1 MKKIWGLLL
10 VLSSSVFARELTLDQ
25 AIQMALDNSKEIK
38 ISQKDVETAKLNV
51 GIAFKNALPSVI
63 YTGSYTRSEYD
74 RKITVEER
82 PSQRLDS
89 GKKRET
95 DAKGGYLQ
103 KITISQPI
111 FQGGAI
117 LGGIQYANAY
127 KNIADLLYLGS
138 QRDIRLETI
147 QVYSD
152 IVKNEKDLEALISS
166 REELKATY
174 DKQKAQLDLRLIT
187 KADMLKTEYSI
198 LEVESQIIGTQNQIA
213 VQKENLKL
221 KLGLP
226 RTEDLTVVEFDVP
239 MYLSRNIDFK
249 ADLNQALI
257 ESIDAMIASKYVDMA
272 DAQRKVA
279 RADML
284 PQVSAFASYGVESDR
299 RKYNATMDDAEWRGG
314 VQITWNVFEFGKNYD
329 SYRVAAISKEQEEL
343 REKISKDTID
353 INVTDAYLELI
364 KLEKE
369 RDSKGRA
376 LEAAIENYKIDKEKY
391 AAGLISTIDFLAS
404 ETQVREAKVGYNQ
417 VVIDYLYAF
426 EKYRSML
433 I

>member
-152 IVKNEKDLEALISS
+152 IVRNEKDLEALISS

-174 DKQKAQLDLRLIT
+174 NKQKAQLDLRLIT

-249 ADLNQALI
+249 ADLNQALT
-257 ESIDAMIASKYVDMA
+257 ESIDAMVASKYVDMA

-314 VQITWNVFEFGKNYD
+314 IQVTWNVFEFGKNYD

>member
-152 IVKNEKDLEALISS
+152 IVRNEKDLEALISS

-174 DKQKAQLDLRLIT
+174 NKQKAQLDLRLIT

>member
-51 GIAFKNALPSVI
+51 GIAFKNALPSVV

-152 IVKNEKDLEALISS
+152 IVRNEKDLEALISS

>member
-51 GIAFKNALPSVI
+51 GIAFKNALPSVV

-152 IVKNEKDLEALISS
+152 IVRNEKDLEALISS

-174 DKQKAQLDLRLIT
+174 NKQKAQLDLRLIT

-239 MYLSRNIDFK
+239 MYLSRNVDFK
-249 ADLNQALI
+249 ADLNQALT
-257 ESIDAMIASKYVDMA
+257 ESIDAMVASKYVDMA

-314 VQITWNVFEFGKNYD
+314 VQVTWNVFEFGKNYD

>member
-1 MKKIWGLLL
+1 MKKTLGLLL
-10 VLSSSVFARELTLDQ
+10 LLSSSVFARELTLDQ
-25 AIQMALDNSKEIK
+25 AIQMALDNSKEMQR
-38 ISQKDVETAKLNV
+38 SQRDVETAKLNV
-51 GIAFKNALPSVI
+51 GIAFKNALPSVV

-74 RKITVEER
+74 RKITAEER
-82 PSQRLDS
+82 QNHRSEKNGS
-89 GKKRET
+89 REVE
-95 DAKGGYLQ
+95 AKGGYTQ

-117 LGGIQYANAY
+117 LGGIQYAQAY
-127 KNIADLLYLGS
+127 KSVANLMYLSS
-138 QRDIRLETI
+138 QRDVRLETI
-147 QVYSD
+147 QIYSN
-152 IVKNEKDLEALISS
+152 IVKSEKDLEALMSS
-166 REELKATY
+166 KEELKATY

-187 KADMLKTEYSI
+187 KADLLKTEYSM
-198 LEVESQIIGTQNQIA
+198 LEVDSQIIGAQNQIT

-226 RTEDLTVVEFDVP
+226 KTEDLTVVEFDVP
-239 MYLSRNIDFK
+239 MYLSRNIDFQ
-249 ADLNQALI
+249 ADLNQALT
-257 ESIDAMIASKYVDMA
+257 ESIDAMVANKYVDMA

-284 PQVSAFASYGVESDR
+284 PQVSAFASYGVDSDR

-314 VQITWNVFEFGKNYD
+314 VQVTWNVFEFGKNYD
-329 SYRVAAISKEQEEL
+329 TYKTAAIAKEQEEL

-353 INVTDAYLELI
+353 INVTDAYLELVRM
-364 KLEKE
+364 EKD

-376 LEAAIENYKIDKEKY
+376 LEAAMENYKIDKEKY
-391 AAGLISTIDFLAS
+391 TAGLISTIDFLAS
-404 ETQVREAKVGYNQ
+404 ETQLREAKVAHNQ

>member
-51 GIAFKNALPSVI
+51 GIAFKNALPSGI

-152 IVKNEKDLEALISS
+152 IVRNEKDLEALISS

-174 DKQKAQLDLRLIT
+174 NKQKAQLDLRLIT

-249 ADLNQALI
+249 ADLNQALT
-257 ESIDAMIASKYVDMA
+257 ESIDAMVASKYVDMA

-314 VQITWNVFEFGKNYD
+314 VQVTWNVFEFGKNYD